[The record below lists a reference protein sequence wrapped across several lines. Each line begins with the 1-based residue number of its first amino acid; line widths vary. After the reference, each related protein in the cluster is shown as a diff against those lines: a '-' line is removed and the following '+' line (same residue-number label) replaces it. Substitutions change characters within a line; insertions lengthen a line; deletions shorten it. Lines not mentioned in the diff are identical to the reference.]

1 METKK
6 IIAFILL
13 TFFMSY
19 LTGCSTKAW
28 YEGGQNSA
36 KHNCH
41 NQPPSEIDQCLKN
54 LNKKT
59 YKEYQKY

>member
-1 METKK
+1 
-6 IIAFILL
+6 
-13 TFFMSY
+13 MSY